1 MKIAPEFINVDLQVR
16 SYATLRPLLEAWS
29 DRVSTLHVDKDGR
42 KHWVVLELTTQP
54 SDPERGILAFCR
66 LVRRLRGPARTAWQ
80 KASSREFDI
89 GIQAGLEPHAAE
101 WVLSR
106 KVINAVHDVGAHVR
120 LTVYSPRHLMEE
132 EQGRRGRMVPADVA
146 ARRTLAAAKRISRV
160 AVDSKQVRVYLA
172 DGPVFYLPLSN
183 FYRLSKA
190 TRAQRANWQ
199 LIGGG
204 RRVYWPDI
212 DEDLSVG
219 SLLEGIPLKTSAP

>member
-1 MKIAPEFINVDLQVR
+1 MKIAPEFINVDLQVK
-16 SYATLRPLLEAWS
+16 SHATLRPLLEAWS

-54 SDPERGILAFCR
+54 SDPEKGVLAFCR
-66 LVRRLRGPARTAWQ
+66 LARRLRGPARTAWQ

-106 KVINAVHDVGAHVR
+106 KVIDAAHDVGAHVR
-120 LTVYSPRHLMEE
+120 LTVYSPRPLMEE
-132 EQGRRGRMVPADVA
+132 ERRRRRMVPADVV
-146 ARRTLAAAKRISRV
+146 AKRITRV
-160 AVDSKQVRVYLA
+160 SVDSKQVRVYLA

-190 TRAQRANWQ
+190 TRAQRSNWQ
-199 LIGGG
+199 LIGRG

-212 DEDLSVG
+212 DEDIAVDD
-219 SLLEGIPLKTSAP
+219 LLEGIPSR